1 MKRNFLQRKIN
12 QFFIPTD
19 ITRIDFNLNHYG
31 NWKASEYGTF
41 YLYIALQLF
50 KVEIPSVN
58 FWNLM
63 CLVYGENFLMI

>member
-1 MKRNFLQRKIN
+1 MKRNLLQRKIN

-31 NWKASEYGTF
+31 NWKASEYRTF
-41 YLYIALQLF
+41 YLYIALPLF
-50 KVEIPSVN
+50 KDEIPSVN